1 MGFEVRSL
9 GFGVWDLGFTFGI
22 HKAAPKRNA
31 LIPLASLL
39 QKQTDA
45 VSKRISTVKTGLY
58 IVKKSAMHFNYYVVV

>member
-45 VSKRISTVKTGLY
+45 VSKRTV
-58 IVKKSAMHFNYYVVV
+58 